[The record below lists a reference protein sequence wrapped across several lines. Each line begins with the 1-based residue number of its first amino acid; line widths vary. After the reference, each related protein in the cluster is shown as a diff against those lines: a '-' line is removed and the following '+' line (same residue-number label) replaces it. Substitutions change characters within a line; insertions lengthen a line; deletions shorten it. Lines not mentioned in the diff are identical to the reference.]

1 VGNVCDDHPIVDLR
15 VLRYPQI
22 WAGSLLAFSVGAT
35 LYGGIVIFPQYVQG
49 ALGFTATLSGE
60 LIFVR
65 AAFIAVGAPLVV
77 RLSTSGKVDTR
88 YLLLT
93 VSFWSGSRNSGSP
106 G

>member
-1 VGNVCDDHPIVDLR
+1 VGNVATDHPIVDLR

-22 WAGSLLAFSVGAT
+22 WAGSLARIFRRCHA
-35 LYGGIVIFPQYVQG
+35 YGGIVIFPQYVQG

-65 AAFIAVGAPLVV
+65 AAFIAVGARSSSPLDQ
-77 RLSTSGKVDTR
+77 RQGRHAL
-88 YLLLT
+88 LLLT
-93 VSFWSGSRNSGSP
+93 GSFWSGSRNSGSP

>member
-1 VGNVCDDHPIVDLR
+1 MFATDHPIVDLR

-77 RLSTSGKVDTR
+77 APLDQRQGRHALFAAHR
-88 YLLLT
+88 F
-93 VSFWSGSRNSGSP
+93 SFWSGSRNSGSP